1 MMASRVQWLG
11 RMLVMFAVFAVL
23 CALTG
28 CGVMESTRDKN
39 VNMEMGVYG
48 GKVTASDIT
57 SNGSPS
63 FQFGFGSID
72 YHSTPAKAGQ
82 SFKASRTSWS
92 IWGDHKSSE
101 TIIELGELKEDALV
115 SVKTIPMGVV
125 ELSGDGLKVGE
136 SVEAT
141 MTPAGIGSSK

>member
-1 MMASRVQWLG
+1 MMASRVQWFGQL
-11 RMLVMFAVFAVL
+11 LVLFAVFAVL
-23 CALTG
+23 AALSG

-39 VNMEMGVYG
+39 VNMEIGVYG

-92 IWGDHKSSE
+92 IWGDNKSSE
-101 TIIELGELKEDALV
+101 TIIELGELKED
-115 SVKTIPMGVV
+115 GVV
-125 ELSGDGLKVGE
+125 AVKDI
-136 SVEAT
+136 
-141 MTPAGIGSSK
+141 PAGVVDISAQGIKTDTLTAEVSK